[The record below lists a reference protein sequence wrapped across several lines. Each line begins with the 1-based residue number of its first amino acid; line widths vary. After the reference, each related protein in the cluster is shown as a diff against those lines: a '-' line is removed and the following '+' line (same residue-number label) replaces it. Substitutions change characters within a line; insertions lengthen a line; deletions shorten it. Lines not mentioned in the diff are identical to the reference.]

1 MMNGSIATGYTVGNA
16 AAINVSLGYYPDW
29 VIVQNLTDADK
40 MTMAFLGRY
49 NIPFTSGGTTEVT
62 PGAIIKGATSTATAT
77 VETVLL
83 YSGTWAGGDAAGF
96 FIVRDVN
103 GTFTS
108 EAAYISNDD
117 TAGADDATVTA
128 NVTFTISIDTEVA
141 AETTNAAITRYT
153 GSTTAGI
160 GFTIGSTVAEEAK
173 LLHYIAFRAD
183 ERKNVTA

>member
-1 MMNGSIATGYTVGNA
+1 MTGMIATGYSVGNA
-16 AAINVSLGYYPDW
+16 AAINVSLGWYPDW

-49 NIPFTSGGTTEVT
+49 NIPFTSGGTTEIT
-62 PGAIIKGATSTATAT
+62 AGAHIKGATSGAVA
-77 VETVLL
+77 VVDTVLL

-96 FIVRDVN
+96 LIVRDVV

-108 EAAYISNDD
+108 EAVYMDLDD
-117 TAGADDATVTA
+117 TSGVDDATATA

-141 AETTNAAITRYT
+141 AETTNAALTRYV
-153 GSTTAGI
+153 GSSTAGI

-183 ERKNVTA
+183 ERKNVVA